1 MKHTKEIIIIIICSI
16 LLNSDYLNAQ
26 TGTTGTTTEVP
37 ESSVRYTG
45 LCIDYRVND
54 SFIRVMNMFSE
65 AGYSLELDGTTQS
78 VRIDVVNFYDSYL
91 PNNAAAVAM
100 GLDNDNGVYIKVNS
114 QTWYYMSDYRRD
126 FTLLHELGHDYFNL
140 RHINDTSDLMFPSL
154 PNQIGK
160 RDVLR
165 VFNQLLELCQSK

>member
-1 MKHTKEIIIIIICSI
+1 MRYFIIIIICSI

-26 TGTTGTTTEVP
+26 TGTTGTTTDIP
-37 ESSVRYTG
+37 ELPARYTG

-54 SFIRVMNMFSE
+54 SFIRVMNMFDE

-91 PNNAAAVAM
+91 PNSAAAVAL
-100 GLDNDNGVYIKVNS
+100 GLDNDNGVYIKINS
-114 QTWYYMSDYRRD
+114 QTWYYMGNHRRD

-140 RHINDTSDLMFPSL
+140 RHTNDTNNLMFPSL
-154 PNQIGK
+154 PNDIQR
-160 RDVLR
+160 RDVKR
-165 VFNQLLELCQSK
+165 AFNQLIEICQNK

>member
-26 TGTTGTTTEVP
+26 TGTTGTTTEVNP
-37 ESSVRYTG
+37 LQPRYTG
-45 LCIDYRVND
+45 LCIDYRAND
-54 SFIRVMNMFSE
+54 SFIRVMKMFND

-91 PNNAAAVAM
+91 PNSAAAVAM
-100 GLDNDNGVYIKVNS
+100 GLDNDSAVWIQINS
-114 QTWYYMSDYRRD
+114 QTWYYMDEDRRD
-126 FTLLHELGHDYFNL
+126 YTLLHEIAHDYFNL
-140 RHINDTSDLMFPSL
+140 RHTENPRDLMFPAL

-165 VFNQLLELCQSK
+165 VFNQLIELCQSR